1 MNLKELAKELNYL
14 KEVGGLGSNWKT
26 QKFGS
31 EENAPKYISGDLNN
45 ASIEYKGKTYTVDF
59 TKPEVGGEENP
70 EDATSYQPEYDEPYN
85 LIYRARVDNIEFEVE
100 ADTLGT
106 KYADSGMIGVDF
118 DSSSLEIR
126 WDSLDANE
134 ISMAE
139 DQTDEGTCGYAP
151 GGEVD
156 VHNTDKLTPAGP
168 HLMRKRMGEIIEK
181 IIKQTLKE
189 SKYFKT
195 LDEEVNEDM
204 QLAVKES
211 QKGGGDFKSIAEKYN
226 LDRFEL
232 EEAVEKALKELNEEP
247 NEGNA
252 FAVARLKAI
261 KAGEDEFEVGGKKH
275 KVTDVSDDD
284 KKAAEEV

>member
-14 KEVGGLGSNWKT
+14 NEIVEK
-26 QKFGS
+26 
-31 EENAPKYISGDLNN
+31 PKYIGGDLNN
-45 ASIEYKGKTYTVDF
+45 TTIEYKGKMYTVNF
-59 TKPEVGGEENP
+59 TEKEVGGEENP
-70 EDATSYQPEYDEPYN
+70 ENVTSYQPEYDEPYN

-100 ADTLGT
+100 ADALGS
-106 KYADSGMIGVDF
+106 KYADNDMIGVDF
-118 DSSSLEIR
+118 DSSSLEVR
-126 WDSLDANE
+126 WDSLEASE
-134 ISMAE
+134 ISMTE

-156 VHNTDKLTPAGP
+156 AHNTDKLTPAGP

-204 QLAVKES
+204 KLAVKES
-211 QKGGGDFKSIAEKYN
+211 QKGGGDLKSIAEKYN

-232 EEAVEKALKELNEEP
+232 EEAIEKAKKLSEEP